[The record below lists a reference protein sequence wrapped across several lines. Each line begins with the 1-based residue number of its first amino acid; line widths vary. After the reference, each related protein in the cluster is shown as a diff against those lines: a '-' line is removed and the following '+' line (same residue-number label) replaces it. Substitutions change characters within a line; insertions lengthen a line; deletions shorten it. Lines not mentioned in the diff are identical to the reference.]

1 MSVGDCG
8 KGTTMSKM
16 IEIDDSA
23 YLCLEQARRPDEDW
37 SALIRRCVR
46 GRPSYEEV
54 IQKLQGLA
62 VSPETLDAIDDAVT
76 RRRQA
81 APSRRTS

>member
-1 MSVGDCG
+1 MIMPR
-8 KGTTMSKM
+8 T
-16 IEIDDSA
+16 IEIDDAA
-23 YLCLEQARRPDEDW
+23 YRHLEQARRPDEDW

-46 GRPSYEEV
+46 VRPSFEEV
-54 IQKLQGLA
+54 MQTLQRLD

-76 RRRQA
+76 RRRAA

>member
-1 MSVGDCG
+1 MA
-8 KGTTMSKM
+8 KM

-23 YLCLEQARRPDEDW
+23 YLRLEQARRPDEDW

-46 GRPSYEEV
+46 VRPSYEDV
-54 IQKLQGLA
+54 LQKLRSLD
-62 VSPETLDAIDDAVT
+62 VSPEALDAIDDAVT

>member
-1 MSVGDCG
+1 
-8 KGTTMSKM
+8 MSKT
-16 IEIDDSA
+16 IEIDEGA
-23 YLCLEQARRPDEDW
+23 YLRLEQARRPDEDW

-46 GRPSYEEV
+46 PRPSFEDV
-54 IQKLQGLA
+54 LQKLRSLDL
-62 VSPETLDAIDDAVT
+62 SSETLDAIDDAVT

>member
-1 MSVGDCG
+1 MP
-8 KGTTMSKM
+8 KT
-16 IEIDDSA
+16 IEIDDAA
-23 YLCLEQARRPDEDW
+23 YLRLEQAHRPDEDW

-46 GRPSYEEV
+46 ARPSFEEV
-54 IQKLQGLA
+54 LERLRGME
-62 VSPETLDAIDDAVT
+62 VSAETLDAIDDTVT